1 MNVAAKA
8 SAQHDPSSLG
18 ADSAERELRRDLAA
32 AYRLVALHGLDDSI
46 YTHIS
51 ARLPHGPEG
60 SERFLLNAYGQR
72 FEEVTAGS
80 LVTVDLN
87 GRLLEDPTGW
97 GINPAGFTIH
107 SAIHAAR
114 REAIC
119 VLHTHTPAGVA
130 VSCQRD
136 GLLPLNQ
143 WSLQFHGRLAYH
155 DYEAIALDLDERA
168 RLAADLGDKPA
179 MILRNHGLLTVGR
192 SVAEAWKLMHNL
204 ERSCEAQL
212 RLQTSGAPLVYPPET
227 VSTKTAGQYAAAYDA
242 IESGGAVDREWAAYR
257 RLVQSRCPGFDS

>member
-1 MNVAAKA
+1 MDSRA
-8 SAQHDPSSLG
+8 SASTRV
-18 ADSAERELRRDLAA
+18 DSNSAALAEAEREMRLDLAA

-46 YTHIS
+46 FTHIS
-51 ARLPHGPEG
+51 ARLPG
-60 SERFLLNAYGQR
+60 SHDRFLLNAYGLR
-72 FEEVTAGS
+72 FDEVTAGS
-80 LVTVDLN
+80 LVTVDLD
-87 GRLLEDPTGW
+87 GEILDDPTGW

-114 REAIC
+114 PDVTC

-155 DYEAIALDLDERA
+155 DYESIALDLDERG
-168 RLAADLGDKPA
+168 RLAADLGERPA

-204 ERSCEAQL
+204 ERSCVAQL
-212 RLQTSGAPLVYPPET
+212 RLQASGAPLVQPSEA
-227 VSTKTAGQYAAAYDA
+227 VAKKTAGQYAAAYDA
-242 IESGGAVDREWAAYR
+242 MESGAAADREWAAFR
-257 RLVQSRCPGFDS
+257 RLVERRCPGYDA

>member
-1 MNVAAKA
+1 MTVAA
-8 SAQHDPSSLG
+8 SAPILDESTS
-18 ADSAERELRRDLAA
+18 ADAERRLRCELAA

-46 YTHIS
+46 FTHIS
-51 ARLPHGPEG
+51 ARLPQ
-60 SERFLLNAYGQR
+60 ERFLINAYGER

-80 LVTVDLN
+80 LVTVDLD
-87 GRLLEDPTGW
+87 GRILDDPTGR

-107 SAIHAAR
+107 SAVHAAR
-114 REAIC
+114 PDAVC

-155 DYEAIALDLDERA
+155 GYEAIALDLEERE

-179 MILRNHGLLTVGR
+179 MVLRNHGLMTVGR

-212 RLQTSGAPLVYPPET
+212 RLQASGAPLVHPPET

-242 IESGGAVDREWAAYR
+242 MERGETVDREWAAFR
-257 RLVQSRCPGFDS
+257 RLVERRCPGYDA